1 MGENIGQMN
10 MALVWHN
17 ALQFLTASELLNLVC
32 TCSSASG
39 DNNLAAKRFIRC
51 SVGAVRVFNTAD
63 CDKKDQVVEYLASAE
78 VRLIYKFGVTYEMTF
93 NAFCHEHEQYTGCG
107 SLGSLRHCFVPFF
120 LDRWQDLERCTTNTI
135 HARWRLEIQQ
145 TAFLHFNRCLPL
157 EVGIVVPEAAIARYD
172 VALEPVDNL
181 SISEL
186 DNIDVGLARA
196 GAIVQADVVR
206 NKILSQEPVECGDIY
221 GLGHKYMYGTGA
233 NKDMQYALK
242 LFVVLYHKGSPLAAN
257 ALGVLLTEQDRMAE
271 AKPFFEEAMRNGE
284 AAGTVN
290 LAMLCYELGEKEKA
304 LGLFAGAIRAGF
316 ANKAEVSKQVSS
328 EEYCRIQAQLTP
340 NKHS

>member
-1 MGENIGQMN
+1 
-10 MALVWHN
+10 
-17 ALQFLTASELLNLVC
+17 
-32 TCSSASG
+32 
-39 DNNLAAKRFIRC
+39 
-51 SVGAVRVFNTAD
+51 
-63 CDKKDQVVEYLASAE
+63 
-78 VRLIYKFGVTYEMTF
+78 
-93 NAFCHEHEQYTGCG
+93 
-107 SLGSLRHCFVPFF
+107 
-120 LDRWQDLERCTTNTI
+120 
-135 HARWRLEIQQ
+135 
-145 TAFLHFNRCLPL
+145 
-157 EVGIVVPEAAIARYD
+157 
-172 VALEPVDNL
+172 
-181 SISEL
+181 
-186 DNIDVGLARA
+186 
-196 GAIVQADVVR
+196 
-206 NKILSQEPVECGDIY
+206 
-221 GLGHKYMYGTGA
+221 MYGTGA